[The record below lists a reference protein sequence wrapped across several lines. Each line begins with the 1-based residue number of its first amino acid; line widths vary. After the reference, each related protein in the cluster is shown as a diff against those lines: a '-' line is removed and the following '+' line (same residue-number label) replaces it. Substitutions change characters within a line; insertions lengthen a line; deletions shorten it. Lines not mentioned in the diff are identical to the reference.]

1 MTLIYTDSE
10 VIDREWIPYL
20 GLDNFTITH
29 SLAEY
34 FANPATHKL
43 AFTAHRMHLSYDDDP
58 RVYDSFEHKVRQL
71 GQHSDL
77 VFCIESEL
85 HNYHWA
91 MYDQCHASNV
101 YWCQPGLVNDRSDM
115 APHVIFWG
123 DWFKTTT
130 AVYKHLPDIL
140 ADLKPFDVKSQ
151 SFDALLGSPKP
162 HRDFVAKAT
171 EHNELHDQITLTY
184 GGAWK
189 DTEFYAKDYFVWEPN
204 CVPQQDIIGTADWVS
219 YNGHQCHLSQVI
231 PMQVYNNTAYTII
244 AETDCDNTLSFYSE
258 KTAKAFIA
266 RRLFVAFSG
275 YKFLA
280 NLHQLGFQTFDS
292 VIDESYDLEPDFD
305 TRMARAFEQVRRLCQ
320 LPQQEILTKIRP
332 IVEHNHNLIMHTDWT
347 RLAVDQIRTR
357 IHSRL
362 G

>member
-1 MTLIYTDSE
+1 MILIYTDSE
-10 VIDREWIPYL
+10 VVDLEWIPYL
-20 GLDNFTITH
+20 CLDNFTITH
-29 SLAEY
+29 SLLEY
-34 FANPATHKL
+34 LASSATYKL
-43 AFTAHRMHLSYDDDP
+43 AFTAHRMHLSYDAEP
-58 RVYDSFEHKVRQL
+58 KAYNSFEHKVQQL
-71 GQHSDL
+71 SQHSDL

-91 MYDQCHASNV
+91 MYNQCHAQNV

-115 APHVIFWG
+115 ASHIIFWG

-130 AVYKHLPDIL
+130 AVYKNLPGKL
-140 ADLKPFDVKSQ
+140 AELTPFDVKSR

-162 HRDFVAKAT
+162 HREFVAAAT
-171 EHNELHDQITLTY
+171 EHNNLCDQITLTY

-189 DTEFYAKDYFVWEPN
+189 NTEFYAKDYFLWEPD
-204 CVPQQDIIGTADWVS
+204 CVPQQHIIGTADWVS
-219 YNGHQCHLSQVI
+219 YHGHQCHLSQVI
-231 PMQVYNNTAYTII
+231 PMQVYNDTAYTII

-280 NLHQLGFQTFDS
+280 NLHQLGFQTFGS
-292 VIDESYDLEPDFD
+292 VIDESYDLEPNFD
-305 TRMARAFEQVRRLCQ
+305 IRMARAFEQVKRLCQ
-320 LPQQEILTKIRP
+320 LPQQEIFEKIRP
-332 IVEHNHNLIMHTDWT
+332 IVEHNHNLIMRTDWNS
-347 RLAVDQIRTR
+347 LAINQIRSR
-357 IHSRL
+357 IVPLL

>member
-1 MTLIYTDSE
+1 
-10 VIDREWIPYL
+10 
-20 GLDNFTITH
+20 
-29 SLAEY
+29 
-34 FANPATHKL
+34 
-43 AFTAHRMHLSYDDDP
+43 
-58 RVYDSFEHKVRQL
+58 
-71 GQHSDL
+71 
-77 VFCIESEL
+77 
-85 HNYHWA
+85 
-91 MYDQCHASNV
+91 
-101 YWCQPGLVNDRSDM
+101 M

-219 YNGHQCHLSQVI
+219 YHGHQCHLSQVI

-280 NLHQLGFQTFDS
+280 NLHKLGFETFGT
-292 VIDESYDLEPDFD
+292 VIDESYDLEPDFK
-305 TRMARAFEQVRRLCQ
+305 TRMSLAFEQVRRLCQ
-320 LPQQEILTKIRP
+320 IPQQEILTKIQP
-332 IVEHNHNLIMHTDWT
+332 IVEHNHNLIMHTDWNS
-347 RLAVDQIRTR
+347 LAINQIQSRIDQ
-357 IHSRL
+357 L
-362 G
+362 LD